1 MNIEK
6 SWQLNNSISAYNE
19 FNRNFNEYLEEHSVD
34 AAGNYALNV
43 AVEELITNIIKFNS
57 ESKEVEIVVNLV
69 ISAEMLEICVTD
81 NAGAF
86 DINLAK
92 KPDLTR
98 DIQDIEI
105 GGLGLDLVKNLFD
118 SCEYK
123 YAKNNNMVKLTYK
136 VKQ

>member
-1 MNIEK
+1 MKIEK
-6 SWQLNNSISAYNE
+6 SWQLNNDINDYNK
-19 FNRNFNEYLEEHSVD
+19 FNKDFNDYLEAQSVD

-43 AVEELITNIIKFNS
+43 AIEELITNIIKFNPP
-57 ESKEVEIVVNLV
+57 SKEIEIVVSLN
-69 ISAEMLEICVTD
+69 ISADMLEMCMTD

-86 DINLAK
+86 DINLSK

-105 GGLGLDLVKNLFD
+105 GGLGLELVKNLFD
-118 SCEYK
+118 SCEYR

-136 VKQ
+136 LK